1 MSSSQLASI
10 LRQALR
16 ASLVVP
22 LVACGGTT
30 TASNGEDSGAHHTDS
45 GSASGSGSGS
55 GSAHDAGKP
64 HDGGALT
71 DGGCSPIPN
80 CGTGGCGCGTTT
92 TCVQGVWECSCTP
105 CPPPVD
111 SGNVC
116 KPTLAQ
122 CQTTPIPLACF
133 DGGLPDATSP
143 TMPAMGPPCEALCGS
158 QAGSCYVGRTQEDS
172 GPIALQ
178 CTEYCAVGRFF
189 AGFRPPRSRRASTL
203 HAHFS
208 QIAQLEAAAVD
219 AFLILAGE
227 LEAHGAPTE
236 LVARAKRAARDE
248 GRHWKLT
255 RPLALRYGACK
266 KPKRAAA
273 RPVRSLVD
281 IAIENAVEG
290 CVRETYGAV
299 VAQHQALTARDAEVR
314 KVMAEI
320 ARDETEH
327 ALLSWEL
334 AKWADARLGARER
347 ARVSRARTKAVREM
361 ERALSADVPAE
372 LVAVAGVPDVIA
384 ARRIVASLSQALWA

>member
-1 MSSSQLASI
+1 VPVMNPSRVAAI

-30 TASNGEDSGAHHTDS
+30 ATSNGEDSGTHRTD
-45 GSASGSGSGS
+45 SGSGSGT
-55 GSAHDAGKP
+55 GRDAGKT
-64 HDGGALT
+64 HDAAHLT
-71 DGGCSPIPN
+71 DGGCDPEMG
-80 CGTGGCGCGTTT
+80 CATGGCACGTTT
-92 TCVQGVWECSCTP
+92 TCVDGEWQCGCTP

-116 KPTLAQ
+116 KPNLGL

-143 TMPAMGPPCEALCGS
+143 DMPSTGPQCSALCGS
-158 QAGSCYVGRTQEDS
+158 QTGSCYVGPPTPDG

-178 CTEYCAVGRFF
+178 CTEYCAAGRFF
-189 AGFRPPRSRRASTL
+189 AGFRPSRSRRASTL

-208 QIAQLEAAAVD
+208 QMAQLEAAAVD

-255 RPLALRYGACK
+255 RPLALRYGACA
-266 KPKRAAA
+266 KPKRAPA
-273 RPVRSLVD
+273 RPVRPLVD
-281 IAIENAVEG
+281 IALENAVEG

-299 VAQHQALTARDAEVR
+299 LAQHQARAAKDAEVR
-314 KVMAEI
+314 NVMAEI
-320 ARDETEH
+320 ADDETAH

-334 AKWADARLGARER
+334 AKWVDARLGAPER
-347 ARVSRARTKAVREM
+347 ARVARARAKAVREM
-361 ERALSADVPAE
+361 TKALSAEVPAE
-372 LVAVAGVPDVIA
+372 LVAVAGVPDAMA
-384 ARRIVASLSQALWA
+384 AQRMIASLSQALWA